1 MDSLLQDLK
10 DKLNITWDEEDTD
23 CICSSI
29 PSNLLNFCH
38 LFQIKIQLSILSIFI
53 YIDDVIQCIFNCYF
67 VFNKKEF
74 DRSGK
79 SKLDYNY
86 YYQVHIIMENYIP
99 EGFEQ
104 KVIKA
109 IQDNTRL
116 KLTDQSMQFYYITK
130 NNTDMVV
137 EMLTLEFT
145 RAFKEYNLLWLE

>member
-1 MDSLLQDLK
+1 MS
-10 DKLNITWDEEDTD
+10 KLDGILE
-23 CICSSI
+23 
-29 PSNLLNFCH
+29 
-38 LFQIKIQLSILSIFI
+38 QIQSVLEQTFELPVWYGRTF
-53 YIDDVIQCIFNCYF
+53 
-67 VFNKKEF
+67 
-74 DRSGK
+74 K

-116 KLTDQSMQFYYITK
+116 KLTDQSMQFNYITK

-145 RAFKEYNLLWLE
+145 RAFKGCDLDG

>member
-1 MDSLLQDLK
+1 MSKLDGILEQIQSVLEQTFEFPVWYGRTFTKGK
-10 DKLNITWDEEDTD
+10 DKWN
-23 CICSSI
+23 
-29 PSNLLNFCH
+29 
-38 LFQIKIQLSILSIFI
+38 
-53 YIDDVIQCIFNCYF
+53 YF

-116 KLTDQSMQFYYITK
+116 KLTDQSMQFNYITK

-145 RAFKEYNLLWLE
+145 RAFKGCDLDG